1 HMQYAKPAMRLHFIF
16 ALLHVAIAACSQQS
30 ADEAS
35 TCIATLQFTGE
46 QWLANSVPTS
56 FVRATIDSA
65 DKALEKNKD
74 PRAPEA
80 RETAQQMREAVG
92 KNDRIAVAN
101 LVKRFA
107 AMPRTP

>member
-1 HMQYAKPAMRLHFIF
+1 MRRHFI
-16 ALLHVAIAACSQQS
+16 LLLLLIAACSQPT

-35 TCIATLQFTGE
+35 SWIATLQFTGE

-65 DKALEKNKD
+65 DKALARVSD
-74 PRAPEA
+74 PKVAAEVSEA
-80 RETAQQMREAVG
+80 RAAGQSMRQAID

-101 LVKRFA
+101 LVKRFK
-107 AMPRTP
+107 AMPRSQ

>member
-1 HMQYAKPAMRLHFIF
+1 MQYAMPAMRRHLIF
-16 ALLHVAIAACSQQS
+16 ALLLLAACSQQP

-35 TCIATLQFTGE
+35 SWIATLQFTGE

-56 FVRATIDSA
+56 FVRATVDSA
-65 DKALEKNKD
+65 DKALQKNSD
-74 PRAPEA
+74 PRAPKA
-80 RETAQQMREAVG
+80 REAAQEMRHAVE

-107 AMPRTP
+107 AMPRTQ

>member
-1 HMQYAKPAMRLHFIF
+1 MPAMRRHFVF
-16 ALLHVAIAACSQQS
+16 ALMLIAACSQQP

-35 TCIATLQFTGE
+35 SWIATLQFTGE

-56 FVRATIDSA
+56 FARATIDSA
-65 DKALEKNKD
+65 DKALQKNPD
-74 PRAPEA
+74 PRAPAA
-80 RETAQQMREAVG
+80 RAAAQEMRKAIE

-107 AMPRTP
+107 APPRKQ